1 MLYYTQ
7 INLTHGCRVTNG
19 ETMLTGV
26 YIATKKD
33 GTTYCRSNI
42 TYRSKHISLGSFDTE
57 EEAHKAYLT
66 ANALLQQE
74 PPLSIEDALDLTQY
88 LSFNKLVSLINY
100 RDNGMYL
107 PTPIYLRKNYFS
119 YYLDSNRELKFDI
132 DDLFYYSSH
141 RIMQRQGH
149 LYVNDYGMQVTLQ
162 SRYGIKS
169 HAVCGRDYVFVN
181 GDPTD
186 FRYSNIEII
195 NPYFGVI
202 RIEKNGGFRYRARIH
217 IKGNHTIGTYKNPKK
232 AAIAYNKAVDLAHQ
246 AGIRKMFPENYIEGL
261 SASEYADI
269 YTSVRISQKY
279 LDYLSL

>member
-1 MLYYTQ
+1 
-7 INLTHGCRVTNG
+7 
-19 ETMLTGV
+19 MLTGV

-33 GTTYCRSNI
+33 GTAYCRANI
-42 TYRSKHISLGSFDTE
+42 TYRGKHISLGSFDTE
-57 EEAHKAYLT
+57 EKAHRAYLT
-66 ANALLQQE
+66 ADALLQQE
-74 PPLSIEDALDLTQY
+74 PPVSIENALDLTRF
-88 LSFNKLVSLINY
+88 LSFDKLVSLINY

-119 YYLDSNRELKFDI
+119 YYLDSNQELKFDI

-181 GDPTD
+181 GDPSD

-195 NPYFGVI
+195 NPYFGVV
-202 RIEKNGGFRYRARIH
+202 RIEKNGVYRYRVKIH
-217 IKGNHTIGTYKNPKK
+217 IKGNYTIGTYKSLTK

-246 AGIRKMFPENYIEGL
+246 AGIRKMFPENYIEDI

-279 LDYLSL
+279 LDYLGKR